1 MKFLTT
7 QEPFTPPPLPN
18 KDMTM
23 TSRLSLETNG
33 SDSLTDDGVDRQ
45 VTSTEGVE
53 NDTDNINTSND
64 TMDTSIDSVDTSSV
78 ANAMDTITVAMDTN
92 NVTEHDTFENGSN
105 LVIVDSE
112 SNNGISDNETNSNII
127 TDSINNVKAT
137 NSEVNFAVDSNNL
150 SNFMVQPGSN
160 LASEFINGETISQQ
174 IQVRPPFKGVMV
186 PCPRLKEYL
195 DSLPTFHRKTMLRK
209 GREVHKIYVDL
220 RKGECFLDDQFSY
233 TEFGKLVLTN
243 GSIRAGRAKNAKQIV
258 VARETL
264 YCSGTGS
271 CKRACGGFGI
281 CVPGRSN
288 ILVFVHMLLNTGN
301 TIGPTFA
308 VDGAKYIPHMQKPA
322 VD

>member
-18 KDMTM
+18 KDIKM
-23 TSRLSLETNG
+23 TSGLSLEING

-45 VTSTEGVE
+45 VTSTGGVE
-53 NDTDNINTSND
+53 ND
-64 TMDTSIDSVDTSSV
+64 TMDTSNETMDTSNDSVDTS
-78 ANAMDTITVAMDTN
+78 NVAMDTN
-92 NVTEHDTFENGSN
+92 NETEQDIVDKETK
-105 LVIVDSE
+105 LIIVDSE
-112 SNNGISDNETNSNII
+112 SSNGISENEVNGQISNAGINSI
-127 TDSINNVKAT
+127 TSDDKAM
-137 NSEVNFAVDSNNL
+137 NSEISNAVDTNI
-150 SNFMVQPGSN
+150 SNFMVQPRPN
-160 LASEFINGETISQQ
+160 AETNYINGEAISQH

-186 PCPRLKEYL
+186 PCAKLKEYL

-281 CVPGRSN
+281 CVPGRWKCFL
-288 ILVFVHMLLNTGN
+288 ICV
-301 TIGPTFA
+301 
-308 VDGAKYIPHMQKPA
+308 PA
-322 VD
+322 QVCLRLI

>member
-18 KDMTM
+18 KDMTL
-23 TSRLSLETNG
+23 TAGLSLETNG
-33 SDSLTDDGVDRQ
+33 SLSLEMNGSDSLTDKGLDHL
-45 VTSTEGVE
+45 VTSTEVV
-53 NDTDNINTSND
+53 DNEKDLDNMDTSND
-64 TMDTSIDSVDTSSV
+64 IMDTSIDSVECVDTSSV
-78 ANAMDTITVAMDTN
+78 AMETGNVAMDTSN
-92 NVTEHDTFENGSN
+92 DALENETN

-112 SNNGISDNETNSNII
+112 SNNGVSDNETNNGIVAD
-127 TDSINNVKAT
+127 TINNIKAT
-137 NSEVNFAVDSNNL
+137 NTDANLSVDTVDSNNL
-150 SNFMVQPGSN
+150 SDLMVQTGSS
-160 LASEFINGETISQQ
+160 LASEFVTGEAISQQ

-220 RKGECFLDDQFSY
+220 RKGESFLDDQFSY

-281 CVPGRSN
+281 CVPGRSDH
-288 ILVFVHMLLNTGN
+288 ILIVWLRREK
-301 TIGPTFA
+301 IGLGDFR
-308 VDGAKYIPHMQKPA
+308 PA
-322 VD
+322 LK